1 MSTIKIQQY
10 DRQIAPSGRGMT
22 PQMNNIDVSSGI
34 EAIGQGIAS
43 IGDAIERKNLD
54 DDAVAINKI
63 QSNAEVQWTDWM
75 NQSQDSWQRGDKEL
89 PAQLFENFDK
99 WQKETSP
106 GFKTKQGKA
115 IFEQRM
121 REFRS
126 SLGKSA
132 LNWQASTNEKLKLGD
147 LELSRENM
155 QKVAAANPSLA
166 EGIATRFAQD
176 TNNMILSPEQ
186 RQRQQMAAQNE
197 VALAAEIGL
206 IEKGLNDWKPGKR
219 WSWDNLTFEQQQ
231 RLKDVAEQ
239 KRREAEAN
247 QRNAKNAQE
256 QIDRDMA
263 KDVIDAKVRG
273 IKVSSQ
279 AELQAQQILKSYADK
294 PWSAALAGVNQYATE
309 ARTMAQ
315 WPIQEQRKAA
325 ALALADAEKAGA
337 DKVGINVDRAAF
349 LAKSAAENEK
359 RIRDDAYLYYEQT
372 YGQEIEPL
380 DTSQDLMAQ
389 LGARKEKAYIVQ
401 AATGVNPGLL
411 RPQEAPQF
419 ADMLQRANP
428 DQSLAIINQI
438 AEGDKETAKATF
450 DKLGEASPIYAI
462 TGKMQMTGAKLPDGR
477 QVGGVMLS
485 GYKALEQK
493 ALKFKSQKDLDR
505 AISDEVGELFANAPD
520 EYQTAKDAVSWLL
533 AGKALAAGQFDYE
546 PTSSDI
552 EKAVKEV
559 VNPVKYE
566 GRKVSAPVGTDPDD
580 FDDVIHPKIT
590 QAIGLAA
597 LSDENKKLLNRRHQ
611 LLDAD
616 GDGVYDLA
624 WSSGVRVLDAN
635 GQSVRVYYK

>member
-10 DRQIAPSGRGMT
+10 DRQIAPLGRGMT
-22 PQMNNIDVSSGI
+22 PQMNNIDVSSGM

-75 NQSQDSWQRGDKEL
+75 NQSQDKWQRGDKEL

-106 GFKTKQGKA
+106 GFKTKQGKS

-121 REFRS
+121 HEFRNN
-126 SLGKSA
+126 LGKSA

-155 QKVAAANPSLA
+155 QKVAAANPALA
-166 EGIATRFAQD
+166 EGIATRFVQD

-206 IEKGLNDWKPGKR
+206 IEKGLNDWKPDKR

-231 RLKDVAEQ
+231 RLKDLAEQ

-256 QIDRDMA
+256 QIDRDTA

-273 IKVSSQ
+273 IKISPQ
-279 AELQAQQILKSYADK
+279 AEMQAQQILKNYADK
-294 PWSAALAGVNQYATE
+294 PWSAALSGVNQYATE

-337 DKVGINVDRAAF
+337 DKVGLGVDRAAF

-359 RIRDDAYLYYEQT
+359 RVREDAYLYYEQT

-380 DTSQDLMAQ
+380 DPSQDLMSQ

-428 DQSLAIINQI
+428 DQALAIINRM
-438 AEGDKETAKATF
+438 AEGDKDTARATF
-450 DKLGEASPIYAI
+450 DKLGEAGPIYAV

-505 AISDEVGELFANAPD
+505 AVSDEVGDLFANAPD

-533 AGKALAAGQFDYE
+533 AGKALAAGQYDYE
-546 PTSSDI
+546 PTTTDV
-552 EKAVKEV
+552 EKAIKEV
-559 VNPVKYE
+559 INPIKYE
-566 GRKVSAPVGTDPDD
+566 GRKVSAPIGTDADN
-580 FDDVIHPKIT
+580 FDDVIKPKIT

-597 LSDENKKLLNRRHQ
+597 LSDENKKLLSRRHQ

-624 WSSGVRVLDAN
+624 WSSGIRVLDAN
-635 GQSVRVYYK
+635 GNPVKVYYK